1 MRLATLARFALPVLL
16 AACGGGAELAPRPAA
31 VPSGIDLSGDWVLRE
46 TSGTV
51 PHSARTSL
59 VYAFLES
66 GQALKITQTP
76 AGLFVSFDR
85 SVVEEY
91 RFGENREVSVGEV
104 TAQRVSGWDGAAY
117 VIETLDREGDRLVD
131 TYRLESG
138 GGSLSRSIA
147 IWSGERRKLALEYVY
162 DRS

>member
-1 MRLATLARFALPVLL
+1 MRIATLTRLALPVLL

-31 VPSGIDLSGDWVLRE
+31 VPAGVDLSGDWVLRD
-46 TSGTV
+46 TSGTA
-51 PHSARTSL
+51 PRSARASL
-59 VYAFLES
+59 VYVFLES

-91 RFGENREVSVGEV
+91 RFGENRQVSVGEV
-104 TAQRVSGWDGAAY
+104 TAQRVSGWDGVAY

-131 TYRLESG
+131 TYRLEPA
-138 GGSLSRSIA
+138 GGSLSRSVA
-147 IWSGERRKLALEYVY
+147 IWSGERRLLALDYVY
-162 DRS
+162 DRI